1 MKTFT
6 RSRSHSLLAALVLAA
21 LALPAFAA
29 DLAITL
35 PDGHAATVDASLL
48 KPLPRIAVSATAH
61 GKTARYEGYDLRTVL
76 AAAGFPP
83 VESLRGTAL
92 RQVVRV
98 HAADG
103 YEVAFALAELD
114 PSLGNR
120 QVVLAD
126 RQDGAPLP
134 DGDGPWR
141 LVVPADGRPARWI
154 RQVDAIAVKDES
166 P

>member
-1 MKTFT
+1 MTHAQPP
-6 RSRSHSLLAALVLAA
+6 RWARALLALLFAA
-21 LALPAFAA
+21 IPLPAFAA
-29 DLAITL
+29 DPAVTL
-35 PDGHAATVDASLL
+35 PDGHAVSVDAALL

-61 GKTARYEGYDLRTVL
+61 GKTARYEGYDLRAVL
-76 AAAGFPP
+76 AAAGLPP
-83 VESLRGTAL
+83 VEGLRGKAL

-98 HAADG
+98 HAIDG

-114 PSLGNR
+114 PGLGDR
-120 QVVLAD
+120 KVVLAD

-141 LVVPADGRPARWI
+141 LIVPADGRPARWI
-154 RQVDAIAVKDES
+154 RQVEAITVADI